1 MSSSL
6 VITLAVIGGVAWLAF
21 LGVSALRTR
30 GKEQVPQNLAPGR
43 SDEELETNRLERFQQ
58 VAVVLSGF
66 MAVSLP
72 LYFLGETD
80 RQESFVD
87 QFHEESVT
95 RGEHLVTEFA
105 CFSCHGAGGSGGSAS
120 YIEKRTGVTVSWAA
134 PSLNDVLYRYSPD
147 EVNFWVTYGRPNT
160 PMPPWGVAGGGA
172 MNEAQVADIV
182 AYLGT
187 IQIPQQEVLGEIQ
200 GVVNGEMNRLDGAD
214 QAMASAIITQSQLV
228 ADITRAPGLAA
239 DADALAKEMRAAF
252 AGAGIGVDTDGDG
265 LSDIAEAQLSETTQE
280 FAGLWALPG
289 IEATA
294 FDVANSQSTGRPDRE
309 VAEELLTTL
318 SGLAA
323 DLPILANQVTAIEAA
338 LAETGDDQDADG
350 LTDAA
355 EGAISTA
362 LDLAINSVRPPS
374 VIVLDLDPTEAESS
388 GQRDLRA
395 ATAAVAANEGVAL
408 QQTVTTDNQE
418 RLLTAAQAGLDALLR
433 AQEQHQWEINI
444 EGVAAIA
451 FGGDV
456 EQASRAVGLFNGY
469 CARCHTSGWSA
480 GVPFTQ
486 EAGSG
491 GFGPALWDGRPNVQF
506 LSAEDLVEFI
516 TEGSVAQAPYGV
528 NGIGS
533 GRMPGFGQILSV
545 EDLTLIATYLRSGNL
560 TGEE

>member
-1 MSSSL
+1 
-6 VITLAVIGGVAWLAF
+6 
-21 LGVSALRTR
+21 
-30 GKEQVPQNLAPGR
+30 
-43 SDEELETNRLERFQQ
+43 
-58 VAVVLSGF
+58 
-66 MAVSLP
+66 
-72 LYFLGETD
+72 
-80 RQESFVD
+80 
-87 QFHEESVT
+87 
-95 RGEHLVTEFA
+95 
-105 CFSCHGAGGSGGSAS
+105 
-120 YIEKRTGVTVSWAA
+120 
-134 PSLNDVLYRYSPD
+134 
-147 EVNFWVTYGRPNT
+147 
-160 PMPPWGVAGGGA
+160 
-172 MNEAQVADIV
+172 
-182 AYLGT
+182 
-187 IQIPQQEVLGEIQ
+187 
-200 GVVNGEMNRLDGAD
+200 
-214 QAMASAIITQSQLV
+214 
-228 ADITRAPGLAA
+228 
-239 DADALAKEMRAAF
+239 MRAAF
-252 AGAGIGVDTDGDG
+252 AGAGVGVDTDGDG
-265 LSDIAEAQLSETTQE
+265 LSDIAEAQLSETTQA

-323 DLPILANQVTAIEAA
+323 DLPILSNQVTAIEAA

-362 LDLAINSVRPPS
+362 LDLAINSVRPAS
-374 VIVLDLDPTEAESS
+374 VLVLDLDPTDAESS
-388 GQRDLRA
+388 GQQDLRA

-408 QQTVTTDNQE
+408 QQTVTRDNQE

-433 AQEQHQWEINI
+433 AQDQRQWEINL

-451 FGGDV
+451 FGGDL

-486 EAGSG
+486 AAGSG

-506 LSAEDLVEFI
+506 LSAADLVKFI

-533 GRMPGFGQILSV
+533 GRMPGFGQILSA
-545 EDLTLIATYLRSGNL
+545 EDLNLIATYLRSGNL